1 MIIALKFSIFFFVI
15 LVLNQLISWLTS
27 RQSRIEKRVKQ
38 VLSQPNKLLAVPV
51 HVKRP
56 KQLARWVEFLTLPGS
71 IMSKSLLEKLRINLI
86 KAGVPLKAEEFVT
99 IAITSAIVTFGLGIL
114 FFSSVITGTVL
125 GCLGLLVP
133 GFWVNFTKHRRS
145 AKLEDQLLNA
155 IIMMASSLRAGHSF
169 LQALEL
175 VNREV
180 PAPLS
185 EEVGKL
191 IRETKMGIPL
201 EEALTN
207 LGIRVESKD
216 MELVIT
222 GVLIQRQVG
231 GNLAELLDGIAKTI
245 DRRIK
250 TRAKIKALTAQGKL
264 SAWIVSLLP
273 FALAIIVF
281 GTNPEFGRTMLQEP
295 LGKLML
301 ISGGVLLVLG
311 IFFIRKVVN
320 VDV

>member
-1 MIIALKFSIFFFVI
+1 MTIALKFSIFLFVV
-15 LVLNQLISWLTS
+15 LVFNQLISWVTS
-27 RQSRIEKRVKQ
+27 RQRKIKKRVKQ
-38 VLSQPNKLLAVPV
+38 VLAQPQKVLAVRV

-56 KQLARWVEFLTLPGS
+56 KQLARWVEFFSLPGS
-71 IMSKSLLEKLRINLI
+71 MMSKSLLEKLRLNLM
-86 KAGVPLKAEEFVT
+86 KAGIPLKAEEIVT
-99 IAITSAIVTFGLGIL
+99 IAIISGILTFGLGIL
-114 FFSSVITGTVL
+114 LFKSIILGAVL

-133 GFWVNFTKHRRS
+133 GIWVSFTKHQRT
-145 AKLEDQLLNA
+145 AKLEGQLLDA
-155 IIMMASSLRAGHSF
+155 IIMIASSLRAGHSF

-207 LGIRVESKD
+207 LGKRVESND

-273 FALAIIVF
+273 LALAIIVF
-281 GTNPEFGRTMLQEP
+281 GTNPEFGRIMLQEP

-301 ISGGVLLVLG
+301 LSGVVLLVLG
-311 IFFIRKVVN
+311 IFIIRKVVN